1 MAAKAISRS
10 SSSPSR
16 SSSSPKGESKNGLIV
31 TLVFFILAT
40 IGLGVSTYFGFSEQE
55 TLRADKDKSEST
67 QKNEAKLIDFYK
79 FQSMLYWTYISTVN
93 GFKPEDLEIYEGL
106 RAKADDETIL
116 PKDAKYD
123 PNKEELKLVKT
134 RMDMLEKMAF
144 KDAAEK
150 DLTLKF
156 DKATKKPSNTFEEI
170 TTLQSKRYNA
180 LKERFDKVEMEKK
193 EAQDAEK
200 KVLVEFADFKTDIS
214 KKLAKLTDDVKN
226 DLSVFMVQ
234 KIKLEKENDDLKIA
248 SGMAITK
255 RREEIND
262 FKDKTDKLIN
272 DLKIKTDDNAL
283 LADQIQQ
290 KKTKGNDIG
299 KNIRPDYKIISIDR
313 TGSLPY
319 INIGHG
325 DRVNPQD
332 TFSIHGIGPDGRPL
346 PEIKGS
352 LEVINIVG
360 EHLAQCK
367 ILTIKDTNKDPIL
380 KGDIIFNPTWNP
392 NARKRV
398 AIMGIVDLTGDG
410 KDQIY
415 ELIGQ
420 LERQGVLVDAF
431 LDPATLEIRNTPG
444 ISLKTDLLII
454 GDGIDSVKPPR
465 GIVNEKLTQLTK
477 ATNEMRLSATKNGV
491 AQVDLRKYLEMSGFR
506 VPKNYYQM
514 GPSATPVFTIKP
526 NPKGAPVNKDEPAKE
541 EAKKAEPEEKKEK

>member
-1 MAAKAISRS
+1 MAAKAI
-10 SSSPSR
+10 SR

-156 DKATKKPSNTFEEI
+156 DKATKKPSNTFDEI
-170 TTLQSKRYNA
+170 TTLQSKRYLA

-193 EAQDAEK
+193 EAQEAEK
-200 KVLVEFADFKTDIS
+200 KALDEFAVFKADIN
-214 KKLAKLTDDVKN
+214 KKYAGLTDVAKKEFAEFIGMRDNLRKQKD
-226 DLSVFMVQ
+226 DLTKLLATEKTERSRENEEFTE
-234 KIKLEKENDDLKIA
+234 KIAKLEKK
-248 SGMAITK
+248 S
-255 RREEIND
+255 
-262 FKDKTDKLIN
+262 KDK
-272 DLKIKTDDNAL
+272 DLEITG
-283 LADQIQQ
+283 LADQLVLT
-290 KKTKGNDIG
+290 KSKGNDIG
-299 KNIRPDYKIISIDR
+299 KSIRPDYKIVSIDR

-319 INIGHG
+319 INVGHG
-325 DRVNPQD
+325 DKVSPQD

-367 ILTIKDTNKDPIL
+367 ILSIKDTNKDPIL

-392 NARKRV
+392 NARKRI
-398 AIMGIVDLTGDG
+398 AIMGVIDLTGDG

-444 ISLKTDLLII
+444 ISPKTDLLII
-454 GDGIDSVKPPR
+454 GDGIDSVKAPR

-477 ATNEMRLSATKNGV
+477 ATNEMRQQAKENGV
-491 AQVDLRKYLEMSGFR
+491 AQIDLRKYLEMSGFR

-514 GPSATPVFTIKP
+514 GPSTTPVFTIKP

>member
-10 SSSPSR
+10 SSSP
-16 SSSSPKGESKNGLIV
+16 KGESKQGLVV

-55 TLRADKDKSEST
+55 TLRAEKDKSDAT
-67 QKNEAKLIDFYK
+67 QKSEAKLIDFYK

-106 RAKADDETIL
+106 RAKVDDETIL

-134 RMDMLEKMAF
+134 RMEMLEKMAF
-144 KDAAEK
+144 KDAADK

-156 DKATKKPSNTFEEI
+156 DKATKKPSNTFDEI
-170 TTLQSKRYNA
+170 TSLQSKRYLA

-200 KVLVEFADFKTDIS
+200 KSQDEFAAFKADIN
-214 KKLAKLTDDVKN
+214 KKFAGLTDTAKKEFSEFTTLRDQLRK
-226 DLSVFMVQ
+226 Q
-234 KIKLEKENDDLKIA
+234 KDELTKALTAEKTERSRENEEFTEKIAKLEKKSRDKELE
-248 SGMAITK
+248 IT
-255 RREEIND
+255 
-262 FKDKTDKLIN
+262 
-272 DLKIKTDDNAL
+272 A
-283 LADQIQQ
+283 LADQLVLT
-290 KKTKGNDIG
+290 KTKGNDIG
-299 KNIRPDYKIISIDR
+299 KNIRPDYKIVSIDR

-319 INIGHG
+319 INVGHG

-332 TFSIHGIGPDGRPL
+332 TFSIHGIGTDGRPL
-346 PEIKGS
+346 PEIKGT
-352 LEVINIVG
+352 LEVINVVG

-367 ILTIKDTNKDPIL
+367 ILTVKDTNKDPIL
-380 KGDIIFNPTWNP
+380 KGDVLYNPTWNP
-392 NARKRV
+392 NSRKRI

-420 LERQGVLVDAF
+420 LERQGVLVDAY
-431 LDPATLEIRNTPG
+431 LDPSTLEIRNTPG
-444 ISLKTDLLII
+444 ISPKTDLLII
-454 GDGIDSVKPPR
+454 GDGIDSVKAPR
-465 GIVNEKLTQLTK
+465 GVINEKMALLNK
-477 ATNEMRLSATKNGV
+477 SINEMRVAAKENGV
-491 AQVDLRKYLEMSGFR
+491 ISIDLRKYLEMSGYR
-506 VPKNYYQM
+506 VPKNYFQL
-514 GPSATPVFTIKP
+514 GPNPNPVFTNKP
-526 NPKGAPVNKDEPAKE
+526 NPKGGAPVNKEEPAKE

>member
-1 MAAKAISRS
+1 MAAKAI
-10 SSSPSR
+10 SR

-67 QKNEAKLIDFYK
+67 QKNEAKLIDFYR

-93 GFKPEDLEIYEGL
+93 GFKPEDLDIYEGL

-156 DKATKKPSNTFEEI
+156 DKATKKPSNTFDEI
-170 TTLQSKRYNA
+170 TSLQSKRYLA

-200 KVLVEFADFKTDIS
+200 KALDELAVFKADSNKKFAG
-214 KKLAKLTDDVKN
+214 LTDTAKKEFSDFITSREQLRKQKD
-226 DLSVFMVQ
+226 DLSKALTAEKTERSRENEEFTE
-234 KIKLEKENDDLKIA
+234 KIAKLEKK
-248 SGMAITK
+248 S
-255 RREEIND
+255 
-262 FKDKTDKLIN
+262 KDK
-272 DLKIKTDDNAL
+272 DLEITG
-283 LADQIQQ
+283 LADQLVLT
-290 KKTKGNDIG
+290 KSKGNDIG
-299 KNIRPDYKIISIDR
+299 KNIRPDFKIVSIDR
-313 TGSLPY
+313 TGTLPY

-325 DRVNPQD
+325 DKVSPQD

-367 ILTIKDTNKDPIL
+367 ILSIKDTNKDPIL

-392 NARKRV
+392 NARKRI
-398 AIMGIVDLTGDG
+398 AIMGVIDLTGDG

-444 ISLKTDLLII
+444 ISPKTDLLII
-454 GDGIDSVKPPR
+454 GDGIDSVKAPR
-465 GIVNEKLTQLTK
+465 GIVNEKLNQLTK
-477 ATNEMRLSATKNGV
+477 ATNEMRQQAKENGV

-514 GPSATPVFTIKP
+514 GPSPTPVFTIKP

>member
-10 SSSPSR
+10 SS
-16 SSSSPKGESKNGLIV
+16 PKGESKQGLVV

-55 TLRADKDKSEST
+55 TLRADKEKSDINL
-67 QKNEAKLIDFYK
+67 KNETKLIDFYR

-93 GFKPEDLEIYEGL
+93 GFKPEDLELYEGL
-106 RAKADDETIL
+106 REKADNDTIL

-134 RMDMLEKMAF
+134 RMEMLEKMVF

-156 DKATKKPSNTFEEI
+156 DKATKKPSNTFDEI
-170 TTLQSKRYNA
+170 ALAQSKRYVA
-180 LKERFDKVEMEKK
+180 LKERFDKLEMEKK

-200 KVLVEFADFKTDIS
+200 KALDEFAAFKADINKKFAGLTDTSKKEFADFASLRDQLRKQKDD
-214 KKLAKLTDDVKN
+214 LAKALTLEKTERSKEVEE
-226 DLSVFMVQ
+226 LTE
-234 KIKLEKENDDLKIA
+234 KIAKLEKKTRDKDLE
-248 SGMAITK
+248 IT
-255 RREEIND
+255 
-262 FKDKTDKLIN
+262 
-272 DLKIKTDDNAL
+272 A
-283 LADQIQQ
+283 LADQLVLT
-290 KKTKGNDIG
+290 KTKGNDIG

-319 INIGHG
+319 INVGFA

-360 EHLAQCK
+360 EHMSQCK
-367 ILTIKDTNKDPIL
+367 ILTVKDTNKDPIL
-380 KGDIIFNPTWNP
+380 KGDVIFNPTWNP
-392 NARKRV
+392 NSRKRI

-415 ELIGQ
+415 ELIAQ
-420 LERQGVLVDAF
+420 LERQGVMVDAY

-444 ISLKTDLLII
+444 ISPKTDLLII
-454 GDGIDSVKPPR
+454 GDGIDSVKAPR
-465 GIVNEKLTQLTK
+465 GIINEKMTQLTK
-477 ATNEMRLSATKNGV
+477 SINDMRQAAKENGV
-491 AQVDLRKYLEMSGFR
+491 SSVDLRKYLEMSGYR
-506 VPKNYYQM
+506 VPKNYYEM
-514 GPSATPVFTIKP
+514 GPNPNPVFTTKP
-526 NPKGAPVNKDEPAKE
+526 NPKGAAPMNKE
-541 EAKKAEPEEKKEK
+541 EQPKEEPKKAEPEEKKEK